1 MQRLTCTSFGE
12 RLAAVFGQ
20 HAPAVCGRLSHFGL
34 DTLQAQRQQ
43 RQKNVLVLDAMDA
56 AVLDDVV
63 DDADG
68 PLHVGPGPIV
78 GRQIDEVVEDQ
89 VEVGIEGFLVG
100 EEERMKNVGDLAQH
114 VDVGVVL
121 EAKRFVRKRFVRN

>member
-1 MQRLTCTSFGE
+1 M
-12 RLAAVFGQ
+12 FGQ
-20 HAPAVCGRLSHFGL
+20 HAPTVGGRLPHFGL
-34 DTLQAQRQQ
+34 DALQAQRQQ

-68 PLHVGPGPIV
+68 PLHVGPGPVV
-78 GRQIDEVVEDQ
+78 GGQADEVVEDQ

-100 EEERMKNVGDLAQH
+100 EEERMKNVGNLAQH

-121 EAKRFVRKRFVRN
+121 EGKRIVRNKLVINY